1 MSDQEPI
8 EGEILDAKDVEEQL
22 GSGELVVP
30 SKVLPPTL
38 YILPLSERPF
48 FPAQSVPLL
57 MNEGPWMESVKK
69 IGDTPHKM
77 VGLSLV
83 KRATTEDAQP
93 EDFYAI
99 GTVARMH
106 HPMRSD
112 GKLQFIAEGVTRF
125 RIVHWI
131 SDKPPYVVQVEY
143 PSEGVAKD
151 DEVRA
156 YAMAIINSIKE
167 LIPLNPLYS
176 EEFKYFLTRFN
187 PNEPSFLA
195 DFAASLTTS
204 TKEELQE
211 VMEAHL

>member
-8 EGEILDAKDVEEQL
+8 EGEILDGQDTE
-22 GSGELVVP
+22 GGTSGLVVP

-57 MNEGPWMESVKK
+57 MNEGPWMETVKK

-77 VGLSLV
+77 VGLALV
-83 KRATTEDAQP
+83 KQASAEDAKP
-93 EDFYAI
+93 GDFYEV

-131 SDKPPYVVQVEY
+131 SDKPPYVAQVEY
-143 PSEGVAKD
+143 PSEGEAKD

-176 EEFKYFLTRFN
+176 EE
-187 PNEPSFLA
+187 
-195 DFAASLTTS
+195 
-204 TKEELQE
+204 
-211 VMEAHL
+211 